1 MAALGFGVD
10 ILGPF
15 MDGDAIPY
23 AAGTTLEAA

>member
-23 AAGTTLEAA
+23 AAGTPLEAA